1 MILVEFVSEV
11 LKESRL
17 LIIFAGIFGSFLVTS
32 QSLPFIIYFSKVK
45 NLTAKVDERSSH
57 TSDIP
62 NIGGIGIIAGIYIV
76 TLSLSFFIL
85 NYDESKFIIAL
96 FISLLI
102 LLFIGF
108 KDDMLGLSAKAKL
121 LTEIGT
127 ATAFI
132 ILTDC
137 RLDNFYGLF
146 GIYEINYYVSI
157 IMSIFIFV
165 VTINSY
171 NLIDGIDGLAGGYGI
186 IAMISFLFICM
197 PTDNIVA
204 IILCATIAGSLA
216 GFLKFNLSS
225 GKRKIFMGDTGSLV
239 VGFLISVVVM
249 IVLNSKF
256 NSNQIST
263 NIPVIVLSILSFPY
277 IDTLRVMFI
286 RKKNGRKF
294 FEPDKN
300 HIHHKLI
307 HAGKSHLASS
317 IIILSVYL
325 SAIAFCITFKELGI
339 TTHFIVSLIYSLLSL
354 LILVSIF
361 DKKDNYD

>member
-1 MILVEFVSEV
+1 MILVEFVSGI
-11 LKESRL
+11 LKDNYL
-17 LIIFAGIFGSFLVTS
+17 VLIIAGIFGSYLVTS

-57 TSDIP
+57 SSDIP
-62 NIGGIGIIAGIYIV
+62 NIGGIGIIAGVYIV

-85 NYDESKFIIAL
+85 NYEESKFIIAL

-108 KDDMLGLSAKAKL
+108 KDDMLGLSATAKL

-137 RLDNFYGLF
+137 RLDNFCGLF
-146 GIYEINYYVSI
+146 GIYEINYFISTI
-157 IMSIFIFV
+157 LSIFIFV

-186 IAMISFLFICM
+186 IAMIAFLFLSLSANNLIGL
-197 PTDNIVA
+197 
-204 IILCATIAGSLA
+204 ILCVTIIGSLA
-216 GFLKFNLSS
+216 GFLKFNLSK

-239 VGFLISVVVM
+239 VGFLISV
-249 IVLNSKF
+249 ITLNTLSSI
-256 NSNQIST
+256 NNYGQIS
-263 NIPVIVLSILSFPY
+263 NNLPIIVLSILSFPY

-286 RKKNGRKF
+286 RKKNRQRF
-294 FEPDKN
+294 FSPDKN

-307 HAGKSHLASS
+307 SAGISHITSS
-317 IIILSVYL
+317 IIILTVYL
-325 SAIAFCITFKELGI
+325 SSIIVCILFHKI
-339 TTHFIVSLIYSLLSL
+339 NINIHFILSLIYSLLSL
-354 LILVSIF
+354 LTLVFIF
-361 DKKDNYD
+361 NKK

>member
-1 MILVEFVSEV
+1 MILVEFVSDI
-11 LKESRL
+11 LKENDL
-17 LIIFAGIFGSFLVTS
+17 VVIIAGIFGAYLVTS
-32 QSLPFIIYFSKVK
+32 QSLPFIIYFSKIK

-102 LLFIGF
+102 LLFVGF

-121 LTEIGT
+121 FTEIGT

-132 ILTDC
+132 VLTDC

-146 GIYEINYYVSI
+146 GIYEINYFFSI
-157 IMSIFIFV
+157 VLSIFIFV

-186 IAMISFLFICM
+186 IAMIAFLFLS
-197 PTDNIVA
+197 VA
-204 IILCATIAGSLA
+204 ANNTVGLILCITIIGSLS
-216 GFLKFNLSS
+216 GFLKFNLNS
-225 GKRKIFMGDTGSLV
+225 GKRKIFMGDTGSLI
-239 VGFLISVVVM
+239 VGFLISVISLV
-249 IVLNSKF
+249 ILSSK
-256 NSNQIST
+256 NDYSQVSE
-263 NIPVIVLSILSFPY
+263 NIPVLVLSILSYPY
-277 IDTLRVMFI
+277 IDTIRVMFI
-286 RKKNGRKF
+286 RKKNRKRF
-294 FEPDKN
+294 FEADKN

-307 HAGKSHLASS
+307 NAGKSHISS
-317 IIILSVYL
+317 TIIILAVYL
-325 SAIAFCITFKELGI
+325 SSIVFCVLLHKMNINI
-339 TTHFIVSLIYSLLSL
+339 HFILSL
-354 LILVSIF
+354 LYSLFSLLTLVFISNN
-361 DKKDNYD
+361 K

>member
-1 MILVEFVSEV
+1 MVLVEFVSGI
-11 LKESRL
+11 LKDNYL
-17 LIIFAGIFGSFLVTS
+17 VLIIAGIFGSYLVTS

-96 FISLLI
+96 FISLLV

-108 KDDMLGLSAKAKL
+108 KDDMLGLSATAKL

-132 ILTDC
+132 VLTDC

-146 GIYEINYYVSI
+146 GIYEINYI
-157 IMSIFIFV
+157 ISVILSIFIFV

-186 IAMISFLFICM
+186 IAMIAFLFLSISA
-197 PTDNIVA
+197 NNLIGL
-204 IILCATIAGSLA
+204 ILCVTIIGSLA
-216 GFLKFNLSS
+216 GFLKYNLSK

-239 VGFLISVVVM
+239 VGFLISV
-249 IVLNSKF
+249 IVLINLSSK
-256 NSNQIST
+256 NDYSQISN
-263 NIPVIVLSILSFPY
+263 NIPVLVLSILSFPY
-277 IDTLRVMFI
+277 IDTIRVMFI
-286 RKKNGRKF
+286 RKKNKQKF

-307 HAGKSHLASS
+307 NAGKSHISS
-317 IIILSVYL
+317 TIIILGVYL
-325 SAIAFCITFKELGI
+325 SSIVFCILFHKINI
-339 TTHFIVSLIYSLLSL
+339 TIHFIISLLYSLISLLT
-354 LILVSIF
+354 LVFIF
-361 DKKDNYD
+361 NKK

>member
-1 MILVEFVSEV
+1 MLVEFVSDI
-11 LKESRL
+11 LKENSL
-17 LIIFAGIFGSFLVTS
+17 VIILAGIFGSYLVTS

-57 TSDIP
+57 TSNIP

-85 NYDESKFIIAL
+85 NYEESKFIIAL

-108 KDDMLGLSAKAKL
+108 KDDMLGLSAVAKL

-132 ILTDC
+132 LLTDC

-146 GIYEINYYVSI
+146 GIYEINYFVSI
-157 IMSIFIFV
+157 IISIFIFV

-186 IAMISFLFICM
+186 IAMIAFLFLSLSAKNTIGL
-197 PTDNIVA
+197 
-204 IILCATIAGSLA
+204 ILCVTIIGSLS
-216 GFLKFNLSS
+216 GFLKFNLDS

-239 VGFLISVVVM
+239 VGFLISV
-249 IVLNSKF
+249 IALITLSSK
-256 NSNQIST
+256 NDYSQISS
-263 NIPVIVLSILSFPY
+263 NIPVLVLSILSFPY

-286 RKKNGRKF
+286 RKKNKKRF

-307 HAGKSHLASS
+307 NAGKSHISS
-317 IIILSVYL
+317 TIIILTVYL
-325 SAIAFCITFKELGI
+325 SSIVFCILFHKI
-339 TTHFIVSLIYSLLSL
+339 NISIHFTISLLYSLFSL
-354 LILVSIF
+354 LALVFIF
-361 DKKDNYD
+361 SKE

>member
-1 MILVEFVSEV
+1 MILVEFVSSI
-11 LKESRL
+11 LKDNYL
-17 LIIFAGIFGSFLVTS
+17 VLIIAGIFGSYLVTS

-57 TSDIP
+57 SSDIP

-85 NYDESKFIIAL
+85 NYEESKFIIAL

-108 KDDMLGLSAKAKL
+108 KDDMLGLSATAKL

-146 GIYEINYYVSI
+146 GIYEINYLISVVL
-157 IMSIFIFV
+157 SIFIFV

-186 IAMISFLFICM
+186 IAMIAFLFLSISA
-197 PTDNIVA
+197 NNLIGL
-204 IILCATIAGSLA
+204 ILCVTIIGSLA
-216 GFLKFNLSS
+216 GFLKYNLSK

-239 VGFLISVVVM
+239 VGFLISV
-249 IVLNSKF
+249 IVLINLSSK
-256 NSNQIST
+256 NDYSQISN
-263 NIPVIVLSILSFPY
+263 NIPVLVLSILSFPY

-286 RKKNGRKF
+286 RKKNKQKF
-294 FEPDKN
+294 FKPDKN

-307 HAGKSHLASS
+307 NAGKSHISS
-317 IIILSVYL
+317 TIIILSVYL
-325 SAIAFCITFKELGI
+325 SSIFFCIIFHKVNI
-339 TTHFIVSLIYSLLSL
+339 TIHFTISLLYSLFSL
-354 LILVSIF
+354 LALVLIF
-361 DKKDNYD
+361 DKK